1 MSAVPFELGAS
12 ESVRKAPKASDN
24 AWSPKTC
31 LFATSAA
38 YAVLYGLSN
47 HVTRLRAD
55 VGLGVFAWESAIPF
69 IGWTIVPYLS
79 IVAFFALSFFTDP
92 DPRELRRHVWR
103 LALVL
108 VVSVICYALFPL
120 QFTFTRPPT
129 HGAIGVL
136 FDALSLFDLPYN
148 RAPSLH
154 IGVLA
159 VLWVRIA
166 PALDGWARTALHAW
180 FALIAVSVLTT
191 YQHHVMDV
199 PAGAA
204 LGAIVIVLT
213 SATAPCRPRGSHRWI
228 GRHPRS

>member
-1 MSAVPFELGAS
+1 MSAVSFELGAPAPMRK
-12 ESVRKAPKASDN
+12 VRDAS
-24 AWSPKTC
+24 WSPMTC
-31 LFATSAA
+31 LLATSLA
-38 YAVLYGLSN
+38 YIALYGLSN
-47 HVTRLRAD
+47 QLTRLRAD

-69 IGWTIVPYLS
+69 VGWTIVPYLS

-92 DPRELRRHVWR
+92 DPRELRRHVLR

-120 QFTFTRPPT
+120 QFTFARPPT

-159 VLWVRIA
+159 VLWVRVPRA
-166 PALDGWARTALHAW
+166 VDGCARAALHAW

-213 SATAPCRPRGSHRWI
+213 ARRRALRRD
-228 GRHPRS
+228 GRRAFMS